1 LPASKARCQQQ
12 IVQATDTI
20 NQILINNLQRC
31 CENDDVDSLRT
42 PTLEAL
48 AIYTLKLSETTL
60 RPVLDAVGA
69 ILDAALTDNNAR
81 PLITVYKLALVWA
94 RQLRVLF
101 MLVAGRF
108 VQRAADVLQRCNLS
122 GGVRIF

>member
-1 LPASKARCQQQ
+1 
-12 IVQATDTI
+12 
-20 NQILINNLQRC
+20 
-31 CENDDVDSLRT
+31 LRT